1 MSGLNSWPYPI
12 GKGLHVFFW
21 GSLIHTHTHIYIY
34 TYIYMVAEAQL
45 YNNTCW
51 TRGVLS
57 NAASRTLK
65 ANIRTIQHLKRCI
78 LNEMNI
84 INPTG

>member
-1 MSGLNSWPYPI
+1 
-12 GKGLHVFFW
+12 
-21 GSLIHTHTHIYIY
+21 
-34 TYIYMVAEAQL
+34 MVAEAQL